1 MSAPTSGSAD
11 GSPSPG
17 YYPDP
22 SIPSYIRY
30 WNGSSWVPGTSRPAP
45 KDGEETPGAPAAATP
60 AVAAPGAVPG
70 DRSMSMEESGP
81 VFLDEDPALAASS
94 AGSLPETGSGAPDGT
109 SQPAGSRSEPASAWQ
124 ADASRQTGFG
134 AEQERRISWGAESAD
149 TPGAYGAAPS
159 VGDGPGAAPGGVGG
173 ESVGAGGAAQ
183 DVGRPVSGAFGPP
196 QDPEQPA
203 DARAGAGSADRN
215 EPSGRSPEAAGG
227 APAGTTDRQGPS
239 ATVQLGARTGSGPAG
254 RDRHDGTMT
263 LRADAGERGASSG
276 ADRKDGTLT
285 IRAARPGAARERID
299 AIPPQPGPEAP
310 SATGQAASAQPE
322 RAPSAQS
329 VPPQQTP
336 ASPSAPTPHQPSVPA
351 QQQAPG
357 TGPAAP
363 QSPVTQGP
371 GGGQPSWAQQV
382 HRLATPDQAAAGAA
396 QGQGLPG
403 QGGAGQGGA
412 EGVIPWRPPVDDP
425 FLRAAQA
432 QASARPAPLGRRFAA
447 RLIDTVLLGGVVA
460 AAAVPL
466 ISLALGHIDDKLEKA
481 RLTGETVTVWLVDG
495 TTAGY
500 FGAVL
505 GVLLVAGVLYEA
517 LPVAKWGRTVGK
529 RLCGVQ
535 VLDIE
540 THDSPSFGGALR
552 RWLLYGLLGVLAVGI
567 VNVLWCLFDRPW
579 RQCWHDKAARTFV
592 AGTGGQD

>member
-45 KDGEETPGAPAAATP
+45 KEGEETPGAPAAAAP
-60 AVAAPGAVPG
+60 APAAFPG
-70 DRSMSMEESGP
+70 DLSTSMEESGP

-94 AGSLPETGSGAPDGT
+94 AGSLPESGSGGPDGT
-109 SQPAGSRSEPASAWQ
+109 SPPAGQGSRSEPASAWQ
-124 ADASRQTGFG
+124 ADASRQTGFS

-149 TPGAYGAAPS
+149 TPGAHGAAPS
-159 VGDGPGAAPGGVGG
+159 VGDGPGAAAGGAGAGG
-173 ESVGAGGAAQ
+173 VGAGGAAQ
-183 DVGRPVSGAFGPP
+183 AVGRPVSGAFGPP
-196 QDPEQPA
+196 QDPERPA
-203 DARAGAGSADRN
+203 DAQAGSAGRN
-215 EPSGRSPEAAGG
+215 EPSDRSPEADGG
-227 APAGTTDRQGPS
+227 AAAGTTDRQGPS

-310 SATGQAASAQPE
+310 SPTGQAAAAQPD
-322 RAPSAQS
+322 RAPSAQ

-336 ASPSAPTPHQPSVPA
+336 AATPAAPTPHQPSVPA

-357 TGPAAP
+357 PGPAAP

-396 QGQGLPG
+396 QGQGG
-403 QGGAGQGGA
+403 AGHGGAGQGGA

-432 QASARPAPLGRRFAA
+432 QASVRPAALGRRFAA
-447 RLIDTVLLGGVVA
+447 RLIDTVLLGGAVA

-540 THDSPSFGGALR
+540 THDTPSFGAALR
-552 RWLLYGLLGVLAVGI
+552 RWLLYGLFGVLAVGI